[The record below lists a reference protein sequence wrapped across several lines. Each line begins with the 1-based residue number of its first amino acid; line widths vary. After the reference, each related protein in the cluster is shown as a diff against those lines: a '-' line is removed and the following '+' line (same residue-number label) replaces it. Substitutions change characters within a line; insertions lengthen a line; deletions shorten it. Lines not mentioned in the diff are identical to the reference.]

1 MDSMHMFE
9 DGDEGGG
16 EPVAVD
22 NQSIEDDPK
31 RLFGN
36 VNYVPVENNSRNR
49 KVIDD
54 SYSATQQI
62 NGSKGEANYLRQL
75 SNRQDSNKGSEA
87 VPNITKRTYKAKEDK
102 IFSKM
107 GNANPKY

>member
-62 NGSKGEANYLRQL
+62 NGSKGEANYLR
-75 SNRQDSNKGSEA
+75 
-87 VPNITKRTYKAKEDK
+87 
-102 IFSKM
+102 
-107 GNANPKY
+107 